1 VTVRL
6 TNNAPASGLPHYVTS
21 RSDLHSYPTK
31 PGDNRLLVGYYAT
44 DGAQMSS
51 VTVDG
56 RPATASPGADLGHP
70 VFTVDLELPRGTTRT
85 VVFHLTEPGTAGPPL
100 VLRQPLVRPLH
111 VAIHDAHC

>member
-1 VTVRL
+1 
-6 TNNAPASGLPHYVTS
+6 
-21 RSDLHSYPTK
+21 
-31 PGDNRLLVGYYAT
+31 
-44 DGAQMSS
+44 
-51 VTVDG
+51 
-56 RPATASPGADLGHP
+56 